1 MTSLNAGPSL
11 IVVSGAGRPRSIS
24 VPSRGRVLGR
34 DARLGQPFSTD
45 RFLSRHHVLVR
56 RIGYGIEVMDLG
68 SANGTFVNGTR
79 VRAPTP
85 LRDGDVLRIGQ
96 IALKLTAPEEQGE
109 AVATTERA
117 VPPEMRL
124 RPRDEWETHRWARA

>member
-11 IVVSGAGRPRSIS
+11 IVVSGAGQVRSIS

-45 RFLSRHHVLVR
+45 KFLSRHHVLVR

-79 VRAPTP
+79 VRALTP

-96 IALKLTAPEEQGE
+96 ISLKLTAPEEQGE
-109 AVATTERA
+109 TVATRERST
-117 VPPEMRL
+117 PL
-124 RPRDEWETHRWARA
+124 EWRR